1 MCSIKERDFYEKLYE
16 RCVQEIKNIDEN
28 NLNEP
33 IFRQNLSNTKIV
45 CLQKFFEGINC
56 EIESKCEAN
65 DNKINELKILNK
77 DSKAVHF
84 NTITINKED
93 IQLNYRMNLK
103 NISTKMID
111 CSNLLSLKRNHKNYR
126 QISEKN
132 EKSLKLFKCHL
143 IGCGKT
149 FFNQRLFDKHRE
161 QHFFMKRNSSQ
172 NSQIDSHLNKSKS
185 IY

>member
-45 CLQKFFEGINC
+45 CLQKLFKDINC
-56 EIESKCEAN
+56 EIEIICEAN
-65 DNKINELKILNK
+65 DNKINELKIFNK

-84 NTITINKED
+84 NTITINKQD

-103 NISTKMID
+103 NISTKKID
-111 CSNLLSLKRNHKNYR
+111 CSNVLSLERNHKNYR
-126 QISEKN
+126 QIN
-132 EKSLKLFKCHL
+132 EKSLKLFKYHL

-149 FFNQRLFDKHRE
+149 FFNQRLFAKHRE

-172 NSQIDSHLNKSKS
+172 NNQIDSHINKSKS